1 VREGRGRGKKKTKKC
16 KKGRGGGWGG
26 SYVEREKRDIMGR
39 DVTCAGGRGMRV
51 ETGGNLQG
59 SGGFKKGPGWT
70 VLWGKDWIEIKD
82 ARWVTR
88 TKAAR
93 NE

>member
-1 VREGRGRGKKKTKKC
+1 
-16 KKGRGGGWGG
+16 
-26 SYVEREKRDIMGR
+26 
-39 DVTCAGGRGMRV
+39 MRV
-51 ETGGNLQG
+51 ETGGYLQG
-59 SGGFKKGPGWT
+59 SGAFKKGPGWT
-70 VLWGKDWIEIKD
+70 VLWGKDCNEIKD